1 MSKKARL
8 ILVTQ
13 NQHKLKELTPL
24 FKKYNVEFDTT
35 TLEKYEI
42 RSESI
47 EEIARVAAKTAF
59 DILQKPVVVDD
70 TGFFIDALNGFPG
83 SYAGIVL
90 KSIGYEGIL
99 QLMNDKEDR
108 VSKFETAVGYY
119 DGQHLESF
127 MGTISGAIARV
138 PGGED
143 GFGYDPI
150 FVPEGFTKTY
160 AELSFDEKV
169 SISHR
174 TKAFEEFLR
183 WYSSTLGKP

>member
-1 MSKKARL
+1 MSRDRL
-8 ILVTQ
+8 VLVTQ

-47 EEIARVAAKTAF
+47 EEIARVAAKVAF
-59 DILQKPVVVDD
+59 ETIQKPVVVDD
-70 TGFFIDALNGFPG
+70 TGFFVDSLNGFPG

-99 QLMNDKEDR
+99 RLMTDHENR
-108 VSKFETAVGYY
+108 VSEFQTAVGYY
-119 DGQHLESF
+119 DGHQLESF
-127 MGTISGAIARV
+127 VGTMSGVVASKPA
-138 PGGED
+138 GED

-150 FVPEGFTKTY
+150 FVPDGFTKTY
-160 AELSFDEKV
+160 AELTFEEKV

-174 TKAFEEFLR
+174 TNAFEKFLK
-183 WYSSTLGKP
+183 WYSK

>member
-1 MSKKARL
+1 MSRDRL
-8 ILVTQ
+8 VFVTQ
-13 NQHKLKELTPL
+13 NQHKLKELRPL

-35 TLEKYEI
+35 PLEKHEI
-42 RSESI
+42 RSENI
-47 EEIARVAAKTAF
+47 EEIARVAAKIAF
-59 DILQKPVVVDD
+59 EVLQQPVVVDD
-70 TGFFIDALNGFPG
+70 TGFFVDALNGFPG

-90 KSIGYEGIL
+90 KLIGYEGIL
-99 QLMNDKEDR
+99 RLMTDKVER
-108 VSKFETAVGYY
+108 ASTFKTAVGYF

-127 MGTISGAIARV
+127 VGTMSGSVALDPA
-138 PGGED
+138 GEG

-160 AELSFDEKV
+160 AELTLEEKV

-183 WYSSTLGKP
+183 WFSSTLDKP

>member
-1 MSKKARL
+1 MSKDRL
-8 ILVTQ
+8 VLVTQ

-35 TLEKYEI
+35 SLEKHEI

-47 EEIARVAAKTAF
+47 EIMAREAAMVAFET
-59 DILQKPVVVDD
+59 LQKPVVVDD
-70 TGFFIDALNGFPG
+70 TGFFVDALKGFPG

-90 KSIGYEGIL
+90 NFIGFEGIL
-99 QLMNDKEDR
+99 RLMTNNENR
-108 VSKFETAVGYY
+108 ASEFQTAVGYY

-127 MGTISGAIARV
+127 VGTMSGSVASESAGV
-138 PGGED
+138 G

-150 FVPEGFTKTY
+150 FVPDGFTKTY
-160 AELSFDEKV
+160 AELTFDEKV

-183 WYSSTLGKP
+183 WYSSTLDKP

>member
-1 MSKKARL
+1 MSRDRL
-8 ILVTQ
+8 VLVTQ

-24 FKKYNVEFDTT
+24 FKKYNIAYDTT
-35 TLEKYEI
+35 SLEKYEI

-47 EEIARVAAKTAF
+47 EEIARVAAKVAF
-59 DILQKPVVVDD
+59 ETVQKPVVVDD
-70 TGFFIDALNGFPG
+70 TGFFVDSLNGFPG

-99 QLMNDKEDR
+99 RLMTDKEER
-108 VSKFETAVGYY
+108 ASKFRTAVAYC
-119 DGQHLESF
+119 DGKHLESF
-127 MGTISGAIARV
+127 VGTMSGTITRE
-138 PGGED
+138 PTGEG

-150 FVPEGFTKTY
+150 FVPDGFTKTY
-160 AELSFDEKV
+160 AELTLEEKV

-183 WYSSTLGKP
+183 WYSSTLDKP